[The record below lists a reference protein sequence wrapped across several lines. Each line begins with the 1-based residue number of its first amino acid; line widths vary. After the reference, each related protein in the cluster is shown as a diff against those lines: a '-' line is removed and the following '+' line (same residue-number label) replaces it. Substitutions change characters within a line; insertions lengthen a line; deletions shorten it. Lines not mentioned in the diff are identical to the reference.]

1 MPNQSR
7 RRGVSPVV
15 SVVLLVGVTVIL
27 AATVSAFALGVADGV
42 GDVPPLVS
50 ESSGELAVQD
60 GFDGG
65 IVRLTHLGGDP
76 VPTDEIVIAV
86 DAEGA
91 CGKSGRLVN
100 LPAPGGSPNP
110 TDEYVR
116 GEDVFDN
123 SNGILEGPI
132 GEAGG
137 VWEAGETVSFRLAS
151 SECALDRGEEITV
164 SVIHTATESIVMDE
178 TLRVS

>member
-1 MPNQSR
+1 MSDQFP

-15 SVVLLVGVTVIL
+15 SVVLLVAITVVL
-27 AATVSAFALGVADGV
+27 AATVSAFALGVADTV
-42 GDVPPLVS
+42 KEVPPLVS
-50 ESSGELAVQD
+50 ESSGELVVQD
-60 GFDGG
+60 GNDGG

-76 VPTDEIVIAV
+76 VPADEIVIAV
-86 DAEGA
+86 DAEDA

-100 LPAPGGSPNP
+100 LPAPGGDPNP
-110 TDEYVR
+110 TEEYVR

-123 SNGILEGPI
+123 SYNSVGGPI

-137 VWEAGETVSFRLAS
+137 MWEAGETVSFRLAS
-151 SECALDRGEEITV
+151 SECELDRGEEITV
-164 SVIHTATESIVMDE
+164 AVIHTPTESIVIDE